1 MKRRNNEIWFLS
13 LYIPQKISPLIYI
26 ILCITIFIACTNNSE
41 KFYTTYCNPIN
52 INYTYSIVNTS
63 KGLSYRSGA
72 DPTVVEFRG
81 EYYMFVTRSFGYW
94 HSKDLS
100 HWNFIRPQSW
110 YFESSN
116 APTAWSFKDSILIA
130 LGNPSGWQ
138 SIIYTDNPKIGTW
151 KGIPSLVP
159 FTLHD
164 PALFVDD
171 DGRVFVYEGSSN
183 VYPIKGVEL
192 DPNNYFL
199 PVGEIKDL
207 INLEPEKHGWERFGE
222 NHSDILLGG
231 FIEGPWMTKYNGKYY
246 LQYAAPGTEW
256 NVYGDGVYTSDDP
269 LGPLTYQQYNPFSYK
284 PGGFITGA
292 GHGSTVKDP
301 YGNYWHFVTTV
312 VGINYKFERR
322 IVQFPAG
329 FDEDGQLYTNTAYG
343 DYPNYIPSPKKRNR
357 EDWFTGWMLLSYQ
370 KHVRASSL
378 QSNFKPENVV
388 DENIKTFWVA
398 KTNTK
403 NEWLVIDLEKECVV
417 KAIQINYSDYK
428 SNIFGKRDAIYHQ
441 YLVEYSA
448 DGTNWNVLVD
458 KRDNIEDVPN
468 DYVEL
473 SAPKNARYIRFTNHH
488 IPTPNLAIS
497 GLRIFGHGLGARPE
511 KPIVFNV
518 KRDSDRRDAVLKWS
532 PVKNVQGYN
541 IYFGIAPDKLYNSIL
556 VYADTTIQLKCLNV
570 DVEYFFSIEAFNE
583 NGISQRTSI
592 MKSD

>member
-1 MKRRNNEIWFLS
+1 MQKRKKDIWLLI
-13 LYIPQKISPLIYI
+13 LYILRKISLSISFIFYI
-26 ILCITIFIACTNNSE
+26 TFFITCADNSE
-41 KFYTTYCNPIN
+41 ISYTTYCNPIN
-52 INYTYSIVNTS
+52 IDYTYSIVNTS

-94 HSKDLS
+94 HSNDLRN
-100 HWNFIRPQSW
+100 WNFIRPQSW

-138 SIIYTDNPKIGTW
+138 SIIYTDNPKVGTW
-151 KGIPSLVP
+151 KSIPALVP

-183 VYPIKGVEL
+183 VYPIKGAEL

-199 PVGEIKDL
+199 PIGGFRDL
-207 INLEPEKHGWERFGE
+207 IKLNPEKHGWERFGE
-222 NHSDILLGG
+222 NHSDTVVSG
-231 FIEGPWMTKYNGKYY
+231 FIEGPWMTKYNDKYY
-246 LQYAAPGTEW
+246 FQYAAPGTEW
-256 NVYGDGVYTSDDP
+256 NIYGDGVYISDSP
-269 LGPLTYQQYNPFSYK
+269 LGPFTYGKYNPFSYK

-292 GHGSTVKDP
+292 GHGSTVKDS
-301 YGNYWHFVTTV
+301 YGNYWHFGTTV

-343 DYPNYIPSPKKRNR
+343 DYPYYHPTTKKRDR

-370 KHVRASSL
+370 KPVTASSY
-378 QSNFKPENVV
+378 QSDLIPENVV

-403 NEWLVIDLEKECVV
+403 NEWIIIDLENECEV
-417 KAIQINYSDYK
+417 KAFQINYSDYK
-428 SNIFGKRDAIYHQ
+428 SNIFGKRDTIYHQ
-441 YLVEYSA
+441 YLLDYSS
-448 DGTNWNVLVD
+448 DGNDWNVLVD
-458 KRDNIEDVPN
+458 KTNNLEDVPN

-473 SAPKNARYIRFTNHH
+473 SSSKKVRYIRFTNYHV
-488 IPTPNLAIS
+488 PTPNLAIS
-497 GLRIFGHGLGARPE
+497 GLRIFGNGLGTRPE
-511 KPIVFNV
+511 KPFMFNV
-518 KRDSDRRDAVLKWS
+518 VRDNDRRDAELKWS
-532 PVKNVQGYN
+532 RVKNVQGYN
-541 IYFGIAPDKLYNSIL
+541 IYFGIALNKLYNSIL
-556 VYADTTIQLKCLNV
+556 VYTDTTIQLKCLNV
-570 DVEYFFSIEAFNE
+570 DAQYFFSVESFNE
-583 NGISQRTSI
+583 NGISQRTNVKKI
-592 MKSD
+592 D